1 MKLYKQVMAKYY
13 PKGRVT
19 DGLNLYGV
27 ATAEAFVELLYG
39 AGKNPTRA
47 SLMKAFRNWNQ
58 ANPFLLPGVKQRTGV
73 TDQFPIKCEQLV
85 KFTDGT
91 FKPVSGDE
99 VLDLGH
105 LARTRSSR
113 SIDGAG
119 IAGPVV
125 VLGAGSTLP
134 R

>member
-1 MKLYKQVMAKYY
+1 M
-13 PKGRVT
+13 
-19 DGLNLYGV
+19 
-27 ATAEAFVELLYG
+27 AEAFVELLYG

-47 SLMKAFRNWNQ
+47 SLMKAFRSWNQ

-91 FKPVSGDE
+91 FTPVSSNE

-105 LARTRSSR
+105 LSQIENLR
-113 SIDGAG
+113 IDRRGRHRRPRRG
-119 IAGPVV
+119 FRAGPGH
-125 VLGAGSTLP
+125 LSEL
-134 R
+134 RL